1 MTVKN
6 YFIMV
11 MENTTQK
18 PMSRC
23 NHCSEK
29 KEKKKNMTDV
39 DKKDDVDYPPFVN
52 GGYYPG
58 DGSYFGY
65 K

>member
-1 MTVKN
+1 
-6 YFIMV
+6 
-11 MENTTQK
+11 
-18 PMSRC
+18 
-23 NHCSEK
+23 
-29 KEKKKNMTDV
+29 MTDV
-39 DKKDDVDYPPFVN
+39 DKKVDADYPPFVN

>member
-1 MTVKN
+1 
-6 YFIMV
+6 
-11 MENTTQK
+11 
-18 PMSRC
+18 MSRC

-39 DKKDDVDYPPFVN
+39 DKKDDADYPPFVN

>member
-1 MTVKN
+1 
-6 YFIMV
+6 
-11 MENTTQK
+11 
-18 PMSRC
+18 
-23 NHCSEK
+23 
-29 KEKKKNMTDV
+29 MTDV
-39 DKKDDVDYPPFVN
+39 DKKDDADYPLFVN